1 MGALCEGTSGNKDG
15 VLELPPPDIISPA
28 PDISTLST
36 LKKHIKNPHYQRPKK
51 IHYVLNIM
59 NTEAPLVLSQP
70 VESTS
75 PDMQTR
81 RRKIHCKQELI
92 IMSLQNFYSQRKDMP
107 EILELLQGTSVISL
121 RLIDWFVTNYAKRK
135 SIGYLLNGQ
144 EFMVYM
150 SYKSQLKAYSKKLFD
165 PFCRRERIMF
175 SLPGIGP
182 FVTTVGKLNF
192 FRWAIEKQVI
202 EFLKTQYEAVEADMN
217 SHMKQ
222 LSRSRSTRGT
232 TATTASSDSGDNSKK
247 RVRVVTQSG
256 PPQSVCRRDVEI
268 KVGFD

>member
-1 MGALCEGTSGNKDG
+1 MSVQGESSQVALPLT
-15 VLELPPPDIISPA
+15 LPVALPVQA
-28 PDISTLST
+28 
-36 LKKHIKNPHYQRPKK
+36 
-51 IHYVLNIM
+51 
-59 NTEAPLVLSQP
+59 
-70 VESTS
+70 VESTT

-92 IMSLQNFYSQRKDMP
+92 VMSLQGFYAARKDID
-107 EILELLQGTSVISL
+107 EIMELLQGTGPISL
-121 RLIDWFVTNYAKRK
+121 RLIDWFVTNYAKRHTV
-135 SIGYLLNGQ
+135 GYILNGQ

-175 SLPGIGP
+175 SLPGVDG

-192 FRWAIEKQVI
+192 FRWAIEKNII
-202 EFLKTQYEAVEADMN
+202 EYLKLNREVVETEMN

-222 LSRSRSTRGT
+222 LSRSRSTRSS
-232 TATTASSDSGDNSKK
+232 TASSDGKPVTSVSADTSTNLTTTRSQK
-247 RVRVVTQSG
+247 RVRTAFQTT
-256 PPQSVCRRDVEI
+256 PPQTLCRRDVEI